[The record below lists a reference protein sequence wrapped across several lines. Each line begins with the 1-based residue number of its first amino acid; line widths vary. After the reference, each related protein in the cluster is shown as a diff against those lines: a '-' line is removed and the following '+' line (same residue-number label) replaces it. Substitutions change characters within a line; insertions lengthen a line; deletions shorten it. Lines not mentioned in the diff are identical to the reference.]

1 MRTLIAFA
9 ALALS
14 GCAGSLTLSTHA
26 GQEQAVYQA
35 ESDFLA
41 GLSLAEAYRG
51 LPTCTPSVTLCA
63 SPSVVAKVSATA
75 VAANAA
81 LMTAQGLV
89 RANGTQA
96 QIAAALAGAQSAVQQ
111 FTLLTQALK

>member
-1 MRTLIAFA
+1 
-9 ALALS
+9 
-14 GCAGSLTLSTHA
+14 
-26 GQEQAVYQA
+26 
-35 ESDFLA
+35 
-41 GLSLAEAYRG
+41 
-51 LPTCTPSVTLCA
+51 
-63 SPSVVAKVSATA
+63 VVAKVSATA